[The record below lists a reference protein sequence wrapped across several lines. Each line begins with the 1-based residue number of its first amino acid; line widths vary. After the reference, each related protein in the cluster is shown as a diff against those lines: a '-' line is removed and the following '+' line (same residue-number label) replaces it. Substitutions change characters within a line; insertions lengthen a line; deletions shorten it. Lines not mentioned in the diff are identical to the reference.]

1 MVKEFISQEQID
13 NAPVLKPNLRLR
25 EGMIIMKDC
34 HMMYSV
40 PEIAEEN
47 ISTVFESRYTP
58 EQMLKY
64 MKYYGMSMQIE
75 DAVFAIYLS
84 QEESIKEE
92 LKPFIEQM
100 IRDDTCGLTDLE
112 FLITEIDCPSVYR
125 DFQFSRLLHTK
136 FVKIFTW
143 LQEWGIVKSGILKV
157 PGPVHATPNPE
168 HAEFTYRVTEILLKL
183 KKYNIKLGNKQ
194 GMKISDYMRENFV
207 FNHNKKNNI
216 DEITSRMN
224 ILSLINEEKLVLS
237 KKRFRSLQHYLNHSF
252 DPKFTRR
259 ASYALLQIEEYMLV
273 GSDISTLDALNKTS
287 DPLLYG
293 IYTLRRIR
301 NNQRKVVG
309 VGFPGNFI
317 NKEKLTLS
325 ENQKLLPQ
333 NYPLVLTQF
342 ELKLLQIIF
351 RSPFE
356 RYKDLF
362 SSAIVP
368 GFSVENKNEKNYWTY
383 VDKICLLLA
392 EYVSIYGDGDFFN
405 LICHFRKKEYPE
417 KFKQNQIER
426 NFKPVTKLDTG
437 RGPTSVY
444 NNLLNALTGLKYAL
458 ATADEPE
465 IDARFG
471 RNRAFLAID
480 IMKSL
485 SLFENDAFEGGRIP
499 GWVNLMSERK
509 LIDNFPFLNVYVGK
523 ESYL

>member
-1 MVKEFISQEQID
+1 MVKGFISQEQID
-13 NAPVLKPNLRLR
+13 NAPVLKPSLRLE

-34 HMMYSV
+34 HMTFSV
-40 PEIAEEN
+40 PEIAEQN
-47 ISTVFESRYTP
+47 MSTVFESKYTS
-58 EQMLKY
+58 EQMLNY
-64 MKYYGMSMQIE
+64 MKSYGCSLQIE
-75 DAVFAIYLS
+75 DVVFAIYLS
-84 QEESIKEE
+84 QEDSIKKE
-92 LKPFIEQM
+92 LKPYVEQM
-100 IRDDTCGLTDLE
+100 IRDDTCGLSDLKYSITD
-112 FLITEIDCPSVYR
+112 IGASVYR
-125 DFQFSRLLHTK
+125 DFQFSRLMHTR
-136 FVKIFTW
+136 FVKVFIW
-143 LQEWGIVKSGILKV
+143 LQEWEIVKPGILKV
-157 PGPVHATPNPE
+157 PAPVLATPTPE
-168 HAEFTYRVTEILLKL
+168 HAKFAYRVTEILLKL
-183 KKYNIKLGNKQ
+183 KKYNKKLGNKQ

-207 FNHNKKNNI
+207 CNHHKKNNI
-216 DEITSRMN
+216 EITSSMN
-224 ILSLINEEKLVLS
+224 ILSLINEENLVLS

-259 ASYALLQIEEYMLV
+259 AWYTLLQIEEYMLAA
-273 GSDISTLDALNKTS
+273 GDLSTLDKLNKTS

-317 NKEKLTLS
+317 NKEKLTLL
-325 ENQKLLPQ
+325 ENQKVVPQ

-356 RYKDLF
+356 RYSSLF
-362 SSAIVP
+362 SSAIIP
-368 GFSVENKNEKNYWTY
+368 GFSVENKIEKNYWIY

-405 LICHFRKKEYPE
+405 LICHFRKQKYPE
-417 KFKQNQIER
+417 KFKQNQVGR
-426 NFKPVTKLDTG
+426 NFKPVTKLDAG

-444 NNLLNALTGLKYAL
+444 NNFLNALRGLKCAL
-458 ATADEPE
+458 ATAGEAE
-465 IDARFG
+465 IDAKFG

-499 GWVNLMSERK
+499 GWVNLMSDRK

>member
-1 MVKEFISQEQID
+1 MVKELISQEQID
-13 NAPVLKPNLRLR
+13 NAPVLKPSLRLK

-34 HMMYSV
+34 HMTFSV
-40 PEIAEEN
+40 PEIREKN
-47 ISTVFESRYTP
+47 MSTVFESRYTP
-58 EQMLKY
+58 EKMLNY
-64 MKYYGMSMQIE
+64 MKYYGCSMQIE
-75 DAVFAIYLS
+75 DVVFAIYLS

-92 LKPFIEQM
+92 LKPYVEQM
-100 IRDDTCGLTDLE
+100 IRNDTCGLTDLKY
-112 FLITEIDCPSVYR
+112 LITYIGPSVHR
-125 DFQFSRLLHTK
+125 DFQFSTLMHTR
-136 FVKIFTW
+136 FVKVFTW
-143 LQEWGIVKSGILKV
+143 LQEWEIVKPGILKV
-157 PGPVHATPNPE
+157 PAPVLATPNQE
-168 HAEFTYRVTEILLKL
+168 HVEFAYRVTEILLKL
-183 KKYNIKLGNKQ
+183 KKYNKKLGNKQ
-194 GMKISDYMRENFV
+194 SMKISDYMRENFIC
-207 FNHNKKNNI
+207 NHNKKNNI
-216 DEITSRMN
+216 DEITNRMN

-259 ASYALLQIEEYMLV
+259 ASYTLLQIEEYMLAA
-273 GSDISTLDALNKTS
+273 SDTSTLDALNKTS

-293 IYTLRRIR
+293 IYILRRIR

-309 VGFPGNFI
+309 VGFPGSFI

-325 ENQKLLPQ
+325 ENQKLVPQ

-356 RYKDLF
+356 RYSNLF
-362 SSAIVP
+362 RSAIIP
-368 GFSVENKNEKNYWTY
+368 GFSAENKIEKNYWTY

-405 LICHFRKKEYPE
+405 LICHFRKQKYPE
-417 KFKQNQIER
+417 KFKHNQIER
-426 NFKPVTKLDTG
+426 SFNPVTKLDAG

-444 NNLLNALTGLKYAL
+444 NNLLNALTGLKSAL
-458 ATADEPE
+458 ATDGEPE

-480 IMKSL
+480 IMRSF
-485 SLFENDAFEGGRIP
+485 SQFENDAFEGGRIP

-509 LIDNFPFLNVYVGK
+509 LINTFPFLNVYVGK